1 MVEALAAKNTE
12 IEALVSAMDA
22 LKNQA
27 ALNEGKVSSLQVF
40 EASYF
45 IFLLLC
51 ASSHIIPC

>member
-40 EASYF
+40 
-45 IFLLLC
+45 
-51 ASSHIIPC
+51 

>member
-1 MVEALAAKNTE
+1 MTKVESSMVEALAAKNTE

-40 EASYF
+40 
-45 IFLLLC
+45 
-51 ASSHIIPC
+51 